1 METIGIDIAIRKKPD
16 IIIIDVRLSD
26 IRGTEA
32 AKILRQDKETADIP
46 IVFMTASVMAD
57 GIEETKN
64 ITDSGFIDLPIN
76 PLSVIFF
83 VSSLPSAITEAV
95 TKTMGIS
102 AVSLS

>member
-46 IVFMTASVMAD
+46 IVFVTASVMAD

-64 ITDSGFIDLPIN
+64 ITDSGFIGKSIN
-76 PLSVIFF
+76 PRSF
-83 VSSLPSAITEAV
+83 A
-95 TKTMGIS
+95 KGIS
-102 AVSLS
+102 QFIRKDN

>member
-32 AKILRQDKETADIP
+32 AKILRQDEETADIP

-64 ITDSGFIDLPIN
+64 ITDSGFIGKSIN
-76 PLSVIFF
+76 PCTF
-83 VSSLPSAITEAV
+83 A
-95 TKTMGIS
+95 KGIS
-102 AVSLS
+102 QFIRKDN

>member
-1 METIGIDIAIRKKPD
+1 METIGIDIARRKKPD

-64 ITDSGFIDLPIN
+64 ITDSGFIGKSIN
-76 PLSVIFF
+76 PCTF
-83 VSSLPSAITEAV
+83 A
-95 TKTMGIS
+95 KGIS
-102 AVSLS
+102 QFIRKDN